1 MTNKSLTWLFALY
14 FVRNSFI
21 MMSEKEIKLQKAWML
36 VCLIE
41 KYYETD
47 GTNSCVHIITDDH
60 NYGKGYTQ
68 HCLEYAIEQKDYWGE
83 HIARLLLEFNE
94 EEQEQIVE
102 RSWEICEQMFS

>member
-1 MTNKSLTWLFALY
+1 
-14 FVRNSFI
+14 

-41 KYYETD
+41 KYYKTD
-47 GTNSCVHIITDDH
+47 GAGGCVHIITDDG
-60 NYGKGYTQ
+60 NYGKGCAQ
-68 HCLEYAIEQKDYWGE
+68 HCLDYAIEQKDYWGE

-102 RSWEICEQMFS
+102 RSWEIYEQMFS

>member
-1 MTNKSLTWLFALY
+1 
-14 FVRNSFI
+14 
-21 MMSEKEIKLQKAWML
+21 MMSDNEIKLQKAWML

-47 GTNSCVHIITDDH
+47 CAGGCVHIITDDH
-60 NYGKGYTQ
+60 NYGKGYAQ

-94 EEQEQIVE
+94 EEQEQIIE
-102 RSWEICEQMFS
+102 RPWEIYEQMSS

>member
-1 MTNKSLTWLFALY
+1 
-14 FVRNSFI
+14 
-21 MMSEKEIKLQKAWML
+21 ML

-47 GTNSCVHIITDDH
+47 FTGGCVHIITDDG
-60 NYGKGYTQ
+60 NYGKGDAQ
-68 HCLEYAIEQKDYWGE
+68 HCLDYAIEQKDYWGE

-102 RSWEICEQMFS
+102 RRWEIYEKMFS